1 MRIEK
6 KTHFYAAHRNQE
18 LKDKCCN
25 LHGHSYFV
33 VFTFEFKRE
42 GSITKL
48 FGDIEVIIDPI
59 VKGEFDH
66 ALLIDIN
73 DPLYLTLK
81 THHPEFKMVEFN
93 EPTSVEN
100 LCQML
105 FGKVSTA
112 LKEGDLI
119 ELTVQETTTSVI
131 RYTAENYH
139 SDLTAKGQLHS

>member
-1 MRIEK
+1 
-6 KTHFYAAHRNQE
+6 
-18 LKDKCCN
+18 
-25 LHGHSYFV
+25 
-33 VFTFEFKRE
+33 
-42 GSITKL
+42 
-48 FGDIEVIIDPI
+48 
-59 VKGEFDH
+59 
-66 ALLIDIN
+66 
-73 DPLYLTLK
+73 
-81 THHPEFKMVEFN
+81 MVEFN

-131 RYTAENYH
+131 RYTVENYH